1 MPIKLDEDM
10 ENSRENNKGSIA
22 ILLFQRGKFFSF
34 KTNNFVVFSF
44 WRMREEDV

>member
-10 ENSRENNKGSIA
+10 ENSHENNKESIA
-22 ILLFQRGKFFSF
+22 ILLLERGKCFSF

-44 WRMREEDV
+44 WRMSQGDV